1 MSDNAP
7 LHPEARTMAAFI
19 EGRLAPDELRSVSDH
34 LRGCTECRTVV
45 SETARF
51 EREEQRPARRPWWLA
66 AAAAVAIV
74 VIAIPFV
81 RGRRTPIDQLIAAAP
96 HEHRRV
102 EARLSGFP
110 WARLQAP
117 SRGEGTPDPADLR

>member
-7 LHPEARTMAAFI
+7 LHPEAGTMAAFI
-19 EGRLAPDELRSVSDH
+19 EGRLAPAELRSVSEH
-34 LRGCTECRTVV
+34 LRGCAECRTVV

-51 EREEQRPARRPWWLA
+51 ERMEKRRPRLSRNWWWLA
-66 AAAAVAIV
+66 AAAAIV
-74 VIAIPFV
+74 LVGIAIPFV
-81 RGRRTPIDQLIAAAP
+81 RSRRTPIDPLVAAAP
-96 HEHRRV
+96 REHRLV

-117 SRGEGTPDPADLR
+117 ARTGS